1 MLPSMP
7 SLTPH
12 EQLTCLLVKYAARLM
27 SACLSDMDL
36 GLLSDSDSSSHSVC
50 DPSPQSCIAS
60 PSDDSQTEGDD
71 TSHSMCIQSLHH
83 VYGFLHAM
91 ARTCVLFPN
100 PPVPK
105 VSQLE
110 LVLVS
115 LHLNHPLRFCRNLR
129 ISPSTF
135 DSLLSLIENDE
146 VFFSDSNNYQMPQAY
161 QFAMLLFRI
170 RHFSNAASVASIAQ
184 WAGCSEGTVH
194 LCSRWCM
201 TAIMH
206 LHSRAFARPTVA
218 EIAKAKAWVASQS
231 CRAWCKGY
239 CMVDGSLVKL
249 EDKPG
254 HHGKAYFDRKSQ
266 YSLNVQVCHPLCF
279 SLLLIDS

>member
-12 EQLTCLLVKYAARLM
+12 EQLTCLLVKYAAWLM
-27 SACLSDMDL
+27 SAHLSDMDL
-36 GLLSDSDSSSHSVC
+36 GLLSDSDSSSHSIC
-50 DPSPQSCIAS
+50 DPSLQSCIAS
-60 PSDDSQTEGDD
+60 PSDD
-71 TSHSMCIQSLHH
+71 TSHSMHIQSLHH

-91 ARTCVLFPN
+91 AHTHILFPN
-100 PPVPK
+100 PPMPK

-115 LHLNHPLRFCRNLR
+115 LRLNHPLHFHRNLR

-135 DSLLSLIENDE
+135 NSLLSLIENDE

-161 QFAMLLFRI
+161 QFTILLFRI
-170 RHFSNAASVASIAQ
+170 RHFSNAASVALIAQ

-239 CMVDGSLVKL
+239 CMVDGTLVKL

-266 YSLNVQVCHPLCF
+266 YSLNVQVCHPLHF